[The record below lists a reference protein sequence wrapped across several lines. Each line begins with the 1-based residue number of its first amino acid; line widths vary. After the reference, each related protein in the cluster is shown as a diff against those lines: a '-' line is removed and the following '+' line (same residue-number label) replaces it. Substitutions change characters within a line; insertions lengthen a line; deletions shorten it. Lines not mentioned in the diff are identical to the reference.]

1 MSLTMPD
8 SIFINCD
15 NEEKKQ
21 LAKAWQDF
29 LVKEKF
35 NFADIQKIDFST
47 TNPTVFDSS
56 NNKFCIDFANNKTN
70 YHKKKA
76 SLKSEIISKAMGAG
90 KHGLKV
96 LDLSAGLGIDAVFLT
111 QLGYEVTALERNPLV
126 FLCLSHALKQN
137 PVKSLNF
144 IYCNAKDYLQNQA
157 EIFNVVYFDPMFP
170 EKTKSALPR
179 QEMVFFK
186 NLVGDDADALEVLQL
201 AIQHVGIKRVAVKRP
216 LKAPALG
223 LKPFASIDGKLIRFD
238 LYGVKAK

>member
-1 MSLTMPD
+1 MSD
-8 SIFINCD
+8 SLFINCD
-15 NEEKKQ
+15 DEEKSQ
-21 LAKAWQDF
+21 LAKAWQYF

-35 NFADIQKIDFST
+35 DFSDIEKIDFST
-47 TNPTVFDSS
+47 DNPTVFDSN

-76 SLKSEIISKAMGAG
+76 SIKSEIISKAMGAG
-90 KHGLKV
+90 KYGFKV

-126 FLCLSHALKQN
+126 FLCLSHALKQY
-137 PVKSLNF
+137 PIKSLNF
-144 IYCNAKDYLQNQA
+144 IYSNAQDYLKKQPVGYD
-157 EIFNVVYFDPMFP
+157 VVYFDPMFP

-186 NLVGDDADALEVLQL
+186 NLVGDDADALEVLEQATKL
-201 AIQHVGIKRVAVKRP
+201 VGIKRVAVKRP
-216 LKAPALG
+216 LKAAVLG

-238 LYGVKAK
+238 LYGAKAT